1 MFGKSEN
8 REDYQ
13 TIDRPVGGMARR
25 LADGHYIPPHSH
37 PRGQLIY
44 AFEGAILVNTDFG
57 SWVVPPQ
64 RAVWVACEVE
74 HAMQACGVVEMRT
87 VYIRT
92 DAVPTELPGCCV
104 VAVPPLLRELVSAVV
119 AMPVSYDEQGR
130 DGLVVQLL
138 LQELRPLS
146 VVPLHLPMP
155 KDQRLIK
162 ICTRILAD
170 PADETSVEAWSRSVG
185 ASERTII
192 RLFPEETGLTY
203 SRWKQQARLM
213 AAVRLLAQG
222 GNVTDIALQLGYES
236 PSAFS
241 AMFRR
246 ALGMTPTEYFRDM
259 RSPVL
264 ASARQGV
271 A

>member
-8 REDYQ
+8 RDDYQ
-13 TIDRPVGGMARR
+13 TIDRPVGGMARK
-25 LADGHYIPPHSH
+25 LKDGFFISAHSH

-44 AFEGAILVNTDFG
+44 AYVGAILVTTDFG

-64 RAVWVACEVE
+64 RAVWVPSNVE
-74 HAMQACGVVEMRT
+74 HAMQACGDVEMRT

-92 DAVPTELPGCCV
+92 DAVPDELRECCV
-104 VAVPPLLRELVSAVV
+104 VAVPPLLRELISEVV
-119 AMPVSYDEQGR
+119 RMPIAYEKGTR
-130 DGLVVQLL
+130 DGIVVDLL
-138 LQELRPLS
+138 LQDLRPLS

-155 KDQRLIK
+155 KDARLGK
-162 ICTRILAD
+162 ICARILDD
-170 PADETSVEAWSRSVG
+170 PSDETSVQEWSRSIG

-192 RLFPEETGLTY
+192 RLFPEETGMTY

-213 AAVRLLAQG
+213 AAVRLLAEG
-222 GNVTDIALQLGYES
+222 CHVTDIALQLGYES

-259 RSPVL
+259 
-264 ASARQGV
+264 AND
-271 A
+271 

>member
-8 REDYQ
+8 RDDYQ
-13 TIDRPVGGMARR
+13 AIHRPVGGMARK
-25 LADGHYIPPHSH
+25 LANGFYIDTHSH

-44 AFEGAILVNTDFG
+44 AYVGAISVSTDYG
-57 SWVVPPQ
+57 CWVVPPQ
-64 RAVWVACEVE
+64 RAVWVPCNVS
-74 HAMQACGVVEMRT
+74 HAMQACGDVEMRT
-87 VYIRT
+87 IYIRE
-92 DAVPTELPGCCV
+92 DAIPKELQTCCV
-104 VAVPPLLRELVSAVV
+104 VAVPPLLRELISEVVS
-119 AMPVSYDEQGR
+119 MPVEYDEGR
-130 DGLVVQLL
+130 DDLVVKLL

-155 KDQRLIK
+155 TDQRLAK
-162 ICTRILAD
+162 ICERILED
-170 PADETSVEAWSRSVG
+170 PANETSVQEWSKSIG

-213 AAVRLLAQG
+213 AAVRLLAEG
-222 GNVTDIALQLGYES
+222 CHVTDIALQLGYES

-246 ALGMTPTEYFRDM
+246 ALGMSPTEYFREV
-259 RSPVL
+259 P
-264 ASARQGV
+264 AG
-271 A
+271 